1 MQPRP
6 SQQLVA
12 DVRSGMERLVVEYA
26 TESMLNIV
34 PGRNSDLGSSC
45 CAFFAAR
52 WGSRVMQAVSMSQ
65 RVESLLTLGAVQQM
79 LAACVSEYD
88 NRGAVDGSFPIESFQ
103 EETKR
108 LGRGAEVVV
117 RERVVT
123 EGSLAAQLSGLEV
136 GDAAF
141 ITGMP
146 LSLTNL
152 KANWVGDTFCVVSL
166 VEACSSWTST
176 TTYGI
181 IPVAL

>member
-1 MQPRP
+1 MRGRISPNCRFRLSLYLLRGRISLLSSKKVLPRVLFSPSQLVQPRP

-52 WGSRVMQAVSMSQ
+52 WGSRVMQAVSLSQ

-117 RERVVT
+117 
-123 EGSLAAQLSGLEV
+123 
-136 GDAAF
+136 
-141 ITGMP
+141 
-146 LSLTNL
+146 
-152 KANWVGDTFCVVSL
+152 
-166 VEACSSWTST
+166 
-176 TTYGI
+176 
-181 IPVAL
+181 